1 MKLFLSH
8 DHGTNG
14 ENHAKVVQIFNCLM
28 DIIRETPRWKD
39 LINIWIDQDRMH
51 PGISI
56 DEVLYAAVETSHVVL
71 MFGTENYQSKFN
83 SGDTNDKCCFELKTA
98 KRLKKLILPIL
109 MSSSMT
115 NPKSWTGGF
124 GTHFEDYLSLSMSD
138 ADLFSNE
145 QNLNQ
150 NFH

>member
-1 MKLFLSH
+1 MSTLSRPLSLMKLFLSH

-28 DIIRETPRWKD
+28 DIIRETPQWKD

-71 MFGTENYQSKFN
+71 MFVTENYQSKFN
-83 SGDTNDKCCFELKTA
+83 RVIPTINVV
-98 KRLKKLILPIL
+98 
-109 MSSSMT
+109 
-115 NPKSWTGGF
+115 
-124 GTHFEDYLSLSMSD
+124 
-138 ADLFSNE
+138 
-145 QNLNQ
+145 LN
-150 NFH
+150 